1 MFTVIGLMLGGMA
14 IGFLLRRQ
22 EFSWINKVIT
32 SLIWVLLF
40 LLGVEVGGNRQIV
53 EGLATLGVEA
63 FTITLAKSRTD
74 NNTIHFFQAFFY
86 ILICQLFAIDKVNI
100 SFAVVISCS
109 L

>member
-63 FTITLAKSRTD
+63 FTITLACVLGSC
-74 NNTIHFFQAFFY
+74 I
-86 ILICQLFAIDKVNI
+86 FAWGLWYLLHKKKGGK
-100 SFAVVISCS
+100 A
-109 L
+109 